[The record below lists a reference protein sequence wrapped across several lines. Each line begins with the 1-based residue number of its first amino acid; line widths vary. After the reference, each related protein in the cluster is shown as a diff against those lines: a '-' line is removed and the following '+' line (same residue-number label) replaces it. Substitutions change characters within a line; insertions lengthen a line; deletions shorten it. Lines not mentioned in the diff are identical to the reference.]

1 MRSAWGVDTLTLATT
16 DSAGAGAGMQGR
28 GARRLPDTDAAKECA
43 PASAGEASMALLCDS
58 AARLLSSSRAL
69 RHLILSA
76 VQCLAREIT
85 RGPLCFALLLTTQT
99 IKLKKKRACKGQKNL
114 DGFLSKLCA
123 SSFLCAPSA
132 IIFWVPNGRKF
143 EAYKSFKDIA

>member
-1 MRSAWGVDTLTLATT
+1 LATT
-16 DSAGAGAGMQGR
+16 DSAARRAGAGAGVQGR

-99 IKLKKKRACKGQKNL
+99 IKLKKKKGMQ
-114 DGFLSKLCA
+114 GSEEFGW
-123 SSFLCAPSA
+123 F
-132 IIFWVPNGRKF
+132 
-143 EAYKSFKDIA
+143 SFKAVCFKFSMCSFSHYFLGAKWTQI